1 MEDRMVV
8 LRSSWSFLSLGM
20 LMLSGCSSGPE
31 RYPGTDVLPIPGRE
45 IESATDLL
53 QSGGTL
59 QSGTLVYRGEGD
71 LKETFQ
77 TYVHAM
83 EREGWM
89 ATYANFNGDAGTATL
104 RKDKRVARIAFS
116 NGKKKMT
123 ASIQVGPA
131 TLMEPDTGK
140 ESR

>member
-1 MEDRMVV
+1 MVF
-8 LRSSWSFLSLGM
+8 LRGSLSLLSLGA
-20 LMLSGCSSGPE
+20 LVFSGWSSSPE
-31 RYPGTDVLPIPGRE
+31 RYPGTDVLEIPGME
-45 IESATDLL
+45 VESATDLL

-59 QSGTLVYRGEGD
+59 QSGTIVYRGEGD
-71 LKETFQ
+71 LRETFQ

-89 ATYANFNGDAGTATL
+89 TTYANFTGDAGTATL
-104 RKDKRVARIAFS
+104 RKDKRVARIVFS

-131 TLMEPDTGK
+131 TLVEPCVGR
-140 ESR
+140 ESN

>member
-1 MEDRMVV
+1 MVF
-8 LRSSWSFLSLGM
+8 LRSSLSLLSLGA
-20 LMLSGCSSGPE
+20 LLFSGCSSGPE
-31 RYPGTDVLPIPGRE
+31 RYPGTDVLEIPGME
-45 IESATDLL
+45 VESATDLL

-59 QSGTLVYRGEGD
+59 QSGTIVYRGEGD
-71 LKETFQ
+71 LRETFQ

-89 ATYANFNGDAGTATL
+89 TTYANFTGDAGTATL
-104 RKDKRVARIAFS
+104 RKDKRVARVVFS
-116 NGKKKMT
+116 YGKKKMT

-131 TLMEPDTGK
+131 TLVEPCAGN

>member
-1 MEDRMVV
+1 MTV
-8 LRSSWSFLSLGM
+8 LRGSCSLLSLSFG
-20 LMLSGCSSGPE
+20 LLLISGCSSSPE
-31 RYPGTDVLPIPGRE
+31 RYPGTDVLPIPGLE

-77 TYVHAM
+77 VYVQTM

-89 ATYANFNGDAGTATL
+89 TTYANFNGDAGTATL
-104 RKDKRVARIAFS
+104 RKDKRLAKIVFS
-116 NGKKKMT
+116 NGKRKMT

>member
-1 MEDRMVV
+1 MVL
-8 LRSSWSFLSLGM
+8 LRSSFSVLSLGF
-20 LMLSGCSSGPE
+20 LLFSGCSSDPE
-31 RYPGTDVLPIPGRE
+31 RYPGTDVLRIPGLEVDR
-45 IESATDLL
+45 ATDLV

-71 LKETFQ
+71 LKEIFQ

-89 ATYANFNGDAGTATL
+89 TTYANFTADAGTAAL
-104 RKDKRVARIAFS
+104 RKDQRVARIAFS
-116 NGKKKMT
+116 NGKKKLT

-131 TLMEPDTGK
+131 RLAEPDTGN
-140 ESR
+140 EFR

>member
-1 MEDRMVV
+1 MVM
-8 LRSSWSFLSLGM
+8 LRSLSPMLSLGV
-20 LMLSGCSSGPE
+20 LLFSGCSSNPE
-31 RYPGTDVLPIPGRE
+31 RYPGTDVLEIPGLE
-45 IESATDLL
+45 LESATDLL

-71 LKETFQ
+71 LREIFQ
-77 TYVHAM
+77 TYVHGM

-89 ATYANFNGDAGTATL
+89 TTYASFNGDAGTATL

-116 NGKKKMT
+116 YGKKKIT
-123 ASIQVGPA
+123 ASIQVSPA
-131 TLMEPDTGK
+131 TLIEPVARI